1 MSANEQIRSNGNGNG
16 EGILGIPD
24 DLRCK
29 RSDGKQW
36 RCTAKSMPDKTVCEK
51 HYIQAK
57 KRAANSAIRANQKK
71 AKRRSSLG
79 ETDTYSEGKIDDFEL
94 PITSIEHYNNG
105 HASASK
111 DNGGRLHKRHKTTLM
126 HYSPETPM
134 MRSFSPRVAVDLNH
148 ELLARDDGMFEESY
162 RSYRA
167 PPSVSIMDPS
177 RNRSHQSMSPME
189 YSAASTDAS
198 TESMGEICHQ
208 CQRKDRDR
216 IISCLKCNQRSFC
229 KTCIS
234 TRYSEISLEEVTEV
248 CPACRGLC
256 DCKPC
261 LRSDNTIKVQIREIP
276 VLEKLQ
282 YLYRLLSAVLP
293 VIKQIHLEQ
302 CAEVELEKRL
312 RGAEIDLVRARLK
325 ADEQMCCNVCR
336 IPVVDYYRHC
346 STCSYDLCLRC
357 CQDLREESS
366 VEISGTNHIIGEITR
381 VPKLKLN
388 FSDKFPEW
396 EANGDGS
403 IPCPPKEY
411 GGCGSHSL
419 NLARIFKM
427 NWVAKLVKNAEEI
440 VNGCKVSDL
449 RNVELCD
456 SRFRKFAEREES
468 DDNYVYSP
476 SIETIKSDGVANFE
490 QQWAD
495 GRLVTV
501 RKVLDDSSC
510 SRWDPETIWRDID
523 EISEEK
529 LREHDPF
536 LKAINCLDGS
546 EVDVRLGEFT
556 KAFRDGKNQETG
568 LPLLWKLK
576 DWPSPS
582 ASEEFI
588 FYQRP
593 EFIRRFPF
601 LEYIHPRLGLLN
613 VAAKLPHYSL
623 QNDAGPKIYVSC
635 GTYQGIDAN
644 DSLTSIFHYSMRD
657 MVYLLVHTSEETTV
671 ERVRETNPD
680 PGESDQK
687 MDVNE
692 SLLSPEEKL
701 RNGEL
706 HDLSLGGV
714 NTEKKESEMILTVNP
729 EDKNLDH
736 NMDSR
741 CTSSCAGGAQWDVF
755 RRQDVPKLAE
765 YLQKTLQKP
774 DNVQT
779 DFVSRPLYEGSFLN
793 EQHKRQLKDEFG
805 VEPWT
810 FEQHR
815 GEAIFIPAGCPFQM
829 RNFQSNVQVAL
840 DFLCPESVGESA
852 RLAEEIRC
860 LPNDHEAKVQILE
873 IGKISLY
880 AASSA
885 IKDVQKLVLDP
896 KFGVELGFED
906 PNLTKAVSRNLDK
919 AIKPAAA
926 NQLNLNQSRFV

>member
-1 MSANEQIRSNGNGNG
+1 MSANEQIRSGSANVNGNGNGNG
-16 EGILGIPD
+16 EGVLGIPD

-57 KRAANSAIRANQKK
+57 KRAANSAFRANQKK
-71 AKRRSSLG
+71 AKRRSG

-94 PITSIEHYNNG
+94 PIPSIEHYNNG

-111 DNGGRLHKRHKTTLM
+111 DNGRILKRHKSLM
-126 HYSPETPM
+126 QYSPETPM
-134 MRSFSPRVAVDLNH
+134 MRSFSPRVAVNLND
-148 ELLARDDGMFEESY
+148 EFARDVGRYEECY
-162 RSYRA
+162 RSYRTP
-167 PPSVSIMDPS
+167 PPSVAVMDPS
-177 RNRSHQSMSPME
+177 RYRSSHQSTSPME
-189 YSAASTDAS
+189 YSAASTDVSA
-198 TESMGEICHQ
+198 ESLGEICHQ
-208 CQRKDRDR
+208 CQRKDSDR
-216 IISCLKCNQRSFC
+216 IITCLKCNQRAFC
-229 KTCIS
+229 DTCIS
-234 TRYSEISLEEVTEV
+234 TRYSEISLEEVEKV
-248 CPACRGLC
+248 CPVCRGLC

-261 LRSDNTIKVQIREIP
+261 MRSDNTIKVQIRDIP
-276 VLEKLQ
+276 VLDKVQ

-302 CAEVELEKRL
+302 CTEVELEKRL

-346 STCSYDLCLRC
+346 SNCSYDLCLRC

-366 VEISGTNHIIGEITR
+366 VEISGTNKIIGEITG
-381 VPKLKLN
+381 VTKIKLN
-388 FSDKFPEW
+388 FSYKFPEW

-411 GGCGSHSL
+411 GGCGSRSL

-440 VNGCKVSDL
+440 VNGCKVCDL
-449 RNVELCD
+449 RNPELCD
-456 SRFRKFAEREES
+456 SRFCKFAEREES
-468 DDNYVYSP
+468 GDNYVYSP
-476 SIETIKSDGVANFE
+476 SLETIKSDGVANFE
-490 QQWAD
+490 QQWAK

-501 RKVLDDSSC
+501 KKVLDDSSC

-523 EISEEK
+523 ENSEEK

-536 LKAINCLDGS
+536 LKAINCLEGS

-556 KAFRDGKNQETG
+556 KAYRDGKNQETG

-635 GTYQGIDAN
+635 GTYQEIGAG
-644 DSLTSIFHYSMRD
+644 DSLTSSIHYSMRD
-657 MVYLLVHTSEETTV
+657 MVYLLVHTSEGTTV

-680 PGESDQK
+680 PRESDQK
-687 MDVNE
+687 MDENE
-692 SLLSPEEKL
+692 SPLSPEDKL
-701 RNGEL
+701 RDGEL

-714 NTEKKESEMILTVNP
+714 NTEKNESEMILPVNT
-729 EDKNLDH
+729 EEKMDLDH
-736 NMDSR
+736 NMDSSR
-741 CTSSCAGGAQWDVF
+741 TSSCAGGAQWDIF

-765 YLQKTLQKP
+765 YFKRTLQKP
-774 DNVQT
+774 DNFQT
-779 DFVSRPLYEGSFLN
+779 DFVSRPLYEGLFLN
-793 EQHKRQLKDEFG
+793 EHHKRQLKDEFG

-815 GEAIFIPAGCPFQM
+815 GEAIFIPAGSPFQI
-829 RNFQSNVQVAL
+829 RNLQSNVQVAL

-860 LPNDHEAKVQILE
+860 LPNDHEAKLQILE

-885 IKDVQKLVLDP
+885 IKEVQKLVLDP
-896 KFGVELGFED
+896 KFGAELGFED
-906 PNLTKAVSRNLDK
+906 PNLTKTVSHNLDK
-919 AIKPAAA
+919 AIKRP
-926 NQLNLNQSRFV
+926 

>member
-1 MSANEQIRSNGNGNG
+1 MNANEQTRSANGIGNGNG
-16 EGILGIPD
+16 ESIPGIPD

-36 RCTAKSMPDKTVCEK
+36 RCTAMSMADKTVCEK

-57 KRAANSAIRANQKK
+57 KRAANSAFRANQKK

-79 ETDTYSEGKIDDFEL
+79 ETDTYSEGKMDDFEL
-94 PITSIEHYNNG
+94 PVTSIDHYNNG
-105 HASASK
+105 LASASK
-111 DNGGRLHKRHKTTLM
+111 SNGRLEKRHNKSLM
-126 HYSPETPM
+126 RYSPETPM
-134 MRSFSPRVAVDLNH
+134 MRSFSPRVAVDLNDD
-148 ELLARDDGMFEESY
+148 LGRDVVMFEEGY
-162 RSYRA
+162 RSYRT
-167 PPSVSIMDPS
+167 PPSVAVMDPT
-177 RNRSHQSMSPME
+177 RNRSHQSTSPME
-189 YSAASTDAS
+189 YSAASTDVSA
-198 TESMGEICHQ
+198 ESLGEICHQ
-208 CQRKDRDR
+208 CQRKDRER
-216 IISCLKCNQRSFC
+216 IISCLKCNQRAFC
-229 KTCIS
+229 HNCLS
-234 TRYSEISLEEVTEV
+234 ARYSEISLEEVEKV

-256 DCKPC
+256 DCKSC
-261 LRSDNTIKVQIREIP
+261 LRSDNTIKVRIREIP
-276 VLEKLQ
+276 VLDKLQ

-302 CAEVELEKRL
+302 CMEVELEKRL
-312 RGAEIDLVRARLK
+312 REVEIDLVRARLK

-346 STCSYDLCLRC
+346 PNCSYDLCLRC

-366 VEISGTNHIIGEITR
+366 VTISGTNQNVQDRKGA
-381 VPKLKLN
+381 PKLKLN
-388 FSDKFPEW
+388 FSYKFPEW

-440 VNGCKVSDL
+440 VSGCKLSDL
-449 RNVELCD
+449 LNPDMCD
-456 SRFRKFAEREES
+456 SRFCKFAEREES
-468 DDNYVYSP
+468 GDNYVYSP
-476 SIETIKSDGVANFE
+476 SLETIKTDGVAKFE
-490 QQWAD
+490 QQWAE

-501 RKVLDDSSC
+501 KMVLDDSSC

-523 EISEEK
+523 ELSDEK

-536 LKAINCLDGS
+536 LKAINCLDGL

-556 KAFRDGKNQETG
+556 RAYKDGKNQETG

-593 EFIRRFPF
+593 EFIRSFPF

-623 QNDAGPKIYVSC
+623 QNDSGPKIYVSC
-635 GTYQGIDAN
+635 GTYQEISAG
-644 DSLTSIFHYSMRD
+644 DSLTGIHYNMRD
-657 MVYLLVHTSEETTV
+657 MVYLLVHTSEETTF
-671 ERVRETNPD
+671 ERVRKTKPVPEEP
-680 PGESDQK
+680 DQK
-687 MDVNE
+687 MSENE
-692 SLLSPEEKL
+692 SLLSPEQKL
-701 RNGEL
+701 RDGEL
-706 HDLSLGGV
+706 HDLSLGEASM
-714 NTEKKESEMILTVNP
+714 EKNEPELALTVNP
-729 EDKNLDH
+729 ENLTENGD
-736 NMDSR
+736 NMESS

-755 RRQDVPKLAE
+755 RRQDVPKLSG
-765 YLQKTLQKP
+765 YLQRTFQKP
-774 DNVQT
+774 DNIQT
-779 DFVSRPLYEGSFLN
+779 DFVSRPLYEGLFLN
-793 EQHKRQLKDEFG
+793 EHHKRQLRDEFG

-815 GEAIFIPAGCPFQM
+815 GEAIFIPAGCPFQIT
-829 RNFQSNVQVAL
+829 NLQSNIQVAL

-860 LPNDHEAKVQILE
+860 LPNDHEAKLQILE

-885 IKDVQKLVLDP
+885 IKEVQKLVLDP
-896 KFGVELGFED
+896 KFGAELGFED
-906 PNLTKAVSRNLDK
+906 SNLTKAVSHNLDEATK
-919 AIKPAAA
+919 RPQQ
-926 NQLNLNQSRFV
+926 NSCT